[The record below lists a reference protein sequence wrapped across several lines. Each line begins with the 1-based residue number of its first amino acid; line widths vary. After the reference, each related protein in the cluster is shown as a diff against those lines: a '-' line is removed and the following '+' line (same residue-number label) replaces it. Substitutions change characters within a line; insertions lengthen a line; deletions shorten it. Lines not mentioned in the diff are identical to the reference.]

1 MLSATLT
8 FLGTGTSMGV
18 PTLGCTCAVCLSA
31 MTPAPEGDPRN
42 RRTRPSLRLEWK
54 SAADQQIPHTVLI
67 DTGPDFH
74 AQALREGITRVDAV
88 FYTHH
93 HADHVLGMDDLR
105 PLSFR
110 NAHDLPLY
118 ADQQTAD
125 SLRRIFGY
133 TFRTENRYPTSARVA
148 LNVLPSEPGASVSLF
163 GAEFQRIPVIHGRE
177 RITGYR
183 FGSAAYLTDLSDLP
197 PESFALLEDLD
208 ILILDALRHDPHPS
222 HSHLAN
228 SLSIV
233 EKLKPRRAFFTHM
246 SHELDHAATNAVLP
260 PNVCL
265 AYDGLQLDFDIAPKK
280 QPKRV
285 TPRSSMKVFRSLAE
299 LPENFGEVVATIG
312 NFDGVHRGHTWV
324 FEQVLRRARA
334 LGLPALAV
342 TFDPHP
348 VRVLHPDAPHNL
360 ITPLEQKLDRLA
372 RSGFDATLVLPFT
385 PELSQL
391 TAEQFAREILRDR
404 IHVREVHE
412 GENFRFG
419 YGASTDMQGLKALGT
434 ELGFDVVCYAPWAL
448 RGAQVSSSRIRML
461 IAAGQV
467 SAARALLGRPF
478 SIHSTPASGRG
489 YGTRYT
495 VPTINLAPYDEVL
508 PANGVYITTLTVGTG
523 ATAECFEAVTN
534 VGNRPTFGADSFT
547 VESHLLNFHPL
558 PLDEATPLE
567 LAFLHRLREER
578 QWPTPEALREQIG
591 RDVARAQRFF
601 ALSKLLAGSS
611 QGLSGSSQHLAA
623 PQAG

>member
-1 MLSATLT
+1 MLPATLT

-18 PTLGCTCAVCLSA
+18 PTLGCTCAVCRSA

-54 SAADQQIPHTVLI
+54 SVDGQTIPHTILI

-74 AQALREGITRVDAV
+74 AQALREGIARVDAV

-133 TFRTENRYPTSARVA
+133 TFRTENRYPTSARVSIN
-148 LNVLPSEPGASVSLF
+148 LLPSEPGASISLF
-163 GAEFQRIPVIHGRE
+163 GAEFQRIPVIHGHE
-177 RITGYR
+177 RITGFR

-208 ILILDALRHDPHPS
+208 ILIMDALRHKPHPS
-222 HSHLAN
+222 HSHLEK

-246 SHELDHAATNAVLP
+246 SHELDHAATNALLP
-260 PNVCL
+260 PHVRL
-265 AYDGLQLDFDIAPKK
+265 AYDGLQLEFDIAPHT
-280 QPKRV
+280 PRV
-285 TPRSSMKVFRSLAE
+285 AKRSSMQVFRSLAE
-299 LPENFGEVVATIG
+299 LPEDLGEVVATIG
-312 NFDGVHRGHTWV
+312 NFDGVHRGHAWV
-324 FEQVLRRARA
+324 FEQVLHRART

-348 VRVLHPDAPHNL
+348 VRILRPDAPHSL
-360 ITPLEQKLDRLA
+360 ITPLDQKLDLLA
-372 RSGFDATLVLPFT
+372 HSGFDAALVLPFT
-385 PELSQL
+385 ADLSHL

-419 YGASTDMQGLKALGT
+419 YGASTDMQGLKALGS
-434 ELGFDVVCYAPWAL
+434 ELGFEVACYPPWMF
-448 RGAQVSSSRIRML
+448 RGAPVSSSRIRTL
-461 IAAGQV
+461 IANGQV

-478 SIHSTPASGRG
+478 STRSSPTSGRG

-495 VPTINLAPYDEVL
+495 VPTINLAPYEELL
-508 PANGVYITTLTVGTG
+508 PANGVYITTLTVGAG
-523 ATAECFEAVTN
+523 ASAECFEAVTN

-558 PLDEATPLE
+558 ALDETTPLE

-578 QWPTPEALREQIG
+578 EWPTPEALRAQIG
-591 RDVARAQRFF
+591 RDVANAQRFF
-601 ALSKLLAGSS
+601 ALSTILAGSS
-611 QGLSGSSQHLAA
+611 QDPAA
-623 PQAG
+623 RRSA